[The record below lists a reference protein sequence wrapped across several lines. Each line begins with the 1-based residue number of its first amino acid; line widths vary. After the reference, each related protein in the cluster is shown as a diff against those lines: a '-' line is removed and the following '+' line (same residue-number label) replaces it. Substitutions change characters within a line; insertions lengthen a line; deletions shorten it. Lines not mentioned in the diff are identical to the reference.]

1 MSSSGPRL
9 LTPRAIWAEP
19 VFRFF
24 LLGAALFA
32 AHRWA
37 TGDSRLVI
45 VTDAVKAGL
54 ARRFQDHKGR
64 AATPAELAREVDQW
78 RRDEA
83 LYREALR
90 EGLDRN
96 DATIR
101 AVLAD
106 RVRARASLLAPRHD
120 PTQAELDAFLAAH
133 RTSYE
138 TPRRTDYETIT
149 FSRKH
154 PRELA
159 ELARFEAVLERGAD
173 ARMLGRPLVGGN
185 LTGDELAE
193 RLGPQL
199 AEQIQRLPVGAWKR
213 IEQADDVLLV
223 RVNAIEGGLP
233 PPDELRKRLSA
244 DWTYAREKQIVE
256 EAERAIVARYR
267 FEERH

>member
-1 MSSSGPRL
+1 MSGPHRL
-9 LTPRAIWAEP
+9 ALRRVWAEP

-24 LLGAALFA
+24 LLGAALFVV
-32 AHRWA
+32 HRWA
-37 TGDSRLVI
+37 TGDSRLIV

-54 ARRFQDHKGR
+54 ARRFQDHNGR
-64 AATPAELAREVDQW
+64 AATPVELEREVAQW

-120 PTQAELDAFLAAH
+120 PSPAELDAWLAAH
-133 RTSYE
+133 RKSYE
-138 TPRRTDYETIT
+138 TPRRTDYETIA
-149 FSRKH
+149 FSRDE

-159 ELARFEAVLERGAD
+159 ELTRYEAALARGVD
-173 ARMLGRPLVGGN
+173 ARTLGRPLVGGN

-199 AEQIQRLPVGAWKR
+199 AEEIQRLPIGNWKR
-213 IEQADDVLLV
+213 LEQADKLLLV

-233 PPDELRKRLSA
+233 PPDELRKRLIA
-244 DWTYAREKQIVE
+244 DWTYAREKKIVE
-256 EAERAIVARYR
+256 EAEQTIVARYR
-267 FEERH
+267 FEERR